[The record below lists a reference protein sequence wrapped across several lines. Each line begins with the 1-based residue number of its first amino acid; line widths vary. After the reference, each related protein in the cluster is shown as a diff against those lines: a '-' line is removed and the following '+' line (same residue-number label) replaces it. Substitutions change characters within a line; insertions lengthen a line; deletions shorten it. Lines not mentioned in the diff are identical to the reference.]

1 MAASPSPCFFLALVP
16 PLISQA
22 DIAFALTDF
31 SGSSTPNVVYGAQ
44 SCYGQL
50 LVKGMHEL
58 MPGAELVRIGTNTTL
73 TIADGSLTGLV
84 DDTPIVVNGTT
95 YTIRDVGCS
104 LPDGTRILTL
114 V

>member
-1 MAASPSPCFFLALVP
+1 MP
-16 PLISQA
+16 PLISPT
-22 DIAFALTDF
+22 DLAFALADF
-31 SGSSTPNVVYGAQ
+31 SGSPTPNVVYGGQ

-50 LVKGMHEL
+50 LVKPMHEL
-58 MPGAELVRIGTNTTL
+58 MPGVSLTRVGTNTTL

-84 DDTPIVVNGTT
+84 DESSIVVNGTT